1 MTREEIQKA
10 VLDIPNS
17 NILIMAGTGIGKT
30 FCALSKIDKIKP
42 KGKILIVIPRLVL
55 IQNWKDE
62 FKK

>member
-42 KGKILIVIPRLVL
+42 KGKILLECILRAVFNISSLSIL
-55 IQNWKDE
+55 N
-62 FKK
+62 